1 MLGIVNG
8 TTNYILDEMTT
19 KGLQFDDVLKDAQAK
34 GYAEADP
41 TGDIEG
47 YDAAN
52 KAAIMATLG
61 FHTNVTIDDVS
72 VEGITKITAD
82 DIAAAA
88 STRSSSCSPSWRTAR
103 PVCRRASTRR

>member
-19 KGLQFDDVLKDAQAK
+19 KGLQFDDVLKDARPRLRRSR
-34 GYAEADP
+34 P

-52 KAAIMATLG
+52 KAAIMATPRLP
-61 FHTNVTIDDVS
+61 T
-72 VEGITKITAD
+72 
-82 DIAAAA
+82 
-88 STRSSSCSPSWRTAR
+88 P
-103 PVCRRASTRR
+103 P